1 MVLKFPD
8 SADSADLAAAGYS
21 QVIILGGGEGGGN
34 INSVSYDFWEPS
46 DISSATLVGWF
57 DGSDIS
63 ANGSAN
69 TGSETQW
76 TNKVSGQNNLSFN
89 GTYLT
94 IGNDYVR
101 TFAGSYLQETGT
113 ASLHQANDW
122 RVFIVGRLNGRSGSD
137 VYGPVVSGVSGS
149 TNLGAYI
156 YWKGSDDFASYGNY
170 NNWTNVDNQNVN
182 YRTLHSNTAL
192 FDFKASTTNG
202 HVTTFDGGRASYSG
216 ADASPAVS
224 AGQLLTFGYQV
235 YNTRRVDV
243 SYLDIVVIQGTLSS
257 TEEEKLYGYLAHKA
271 GIQGELPSSNTYQNT
286 VLPPNTSATTQSYV
300 GDSATV
306 WTIPEGV
313 DSFSIMAI
321 GAGGAAG
328 HSDSN
333 TAGGGGGGG
342 GLAYLNNIAVAQG
355 NLSVQSISVRGG
367 KLGIGG
373 ESDGGNATD
382 LTVTMNLSSA
392 SAIDLAGFNINPYG
406 QIVHDSAD
414 SDAKGLLFVGSNK
427 AITSNLF
434 DSSPT
439 LDLSFTDSGLSYA
452 SQILYQQPPG
462 PFGEVGAPEVG
473 NRLQLYQ
480 TIYNNSINS
489 LLIAQNPYNV
499 IHDSADSA
507 ASRPDFLGN
516 RSGDSNE
523 LTALGQ
529 LDSDPVVGTGK
540 LTYFTVVSNFIGTAV
555 QATITNSPYLDSG
568 GGTTIGPSDPND
580 YRGYGPGT
588 DLEQVIIRS
597 RPGDIIQASS

>member
-1 MVLKFPD
+1 MALKFPD
-8 SADSADLAAAGYS
+8 LADSADLAAAGYS
-21 QVIILGGGEGGGN
+21 QVIILGGGDGGN
-34 INSVSYDFWEPS
+34 VNSVSYDFWEPS

-113 ASLHQANDW
+113 PSFQQTNDW

-137 VYGPVVSGVSGS
+137 TYGPVLSAIYGGTDVGS
-149 TNLGAYI
+149 HI
-156 YWKGSDDFASYGNY
+156 FWKGGTTFATFGNY
-170 NNWTNVDNQNVN
+170 NNWTNLDGQNVN

-216 ADASPAVS
+216 ADASPAVP
-224 AGQLLTFGYQV
+224 AGHSLAFGYGVQS
-235 YNTRRVDV
+235 TRRVDV
-243 SYLDIVVIQGTLSS
+243 SYLDIVIIQGTLSS

-271 GIQGELPSSNTYQNT
+271 GIQGELPSSNTYQDT
-286 VLPPNTSATTQSYV
+286 VLPPNTSTTTQSYV

-328 HSDSN
+328 YSN
-333 TAGGGGGGG
+333 STSAGGGGGGG

-355 NLSVQSISVRGG
+355 DLSVQSISVIGG
-367 KLGIGG
+367 KLGIAG
-373 ESDGGNATD
+373 ESDGGDATD
-382 LTVTMNLSSA
+382 LTVTMNLSTA
-392 SAIDLAGFNINPYG
+392 SAVDLAGFNINPYG

-462 PFGEVGAPEVG
+462 PFGEVGVPEVG

-529 LDSDPVVGTGK
+529 LDSDPVVGTGR
-540 LTYFTVVSNFIGTAV
+540 LTFFTVVSNFIGTAV
-555 QATITNSPYLDSG
+555 QATITNSPYLDSS